1 LEPVASSSNRPP
13 QPLTPLTERLFKLAG
28 YSAISATSYV
38 INVPPTFESVFQ
50 VKQSSKKMYI
60 AVYIG
65 SWRLIGL
72 VDSGSDVTIMSKS
85 LFDQVLKG
93 GLLNKPLISSLTS
106 FSGNTIYVIG
116 QFQCLLK
123 LHASHPG
130 ISITIHVIDDI
141 PNIPT
146 LLLGNNLLQEGLGT
160 IGYTGSAPPNHIPH
174 VTFNRPDT
182 YSPTVYFKTN
192 LETMECAG
200 TYSLGPYE
208 QAACI
213 MFIDQGAPLIRNDFI
228 LITGIAIN
236 DVAVIPSRTD
246 ICWDPTNQCYVGTAC
261 ILNLT
266 DKVIENGIINAK
278 IELINQYSA
287 IILQDELS
295 CNLRKIV
302 QNHPLGREI
311 LASDECST
319 FSMPLMTVNSIS
331 ALPGTSMS
339 VNDIDF
345 SETLYGK
352 EPEYLGT
359 ADLDFAIIEPKGVDI
374 PTLVYTSAEE
384 AVQLSKFDTHIQ
396 PFLRDIFINK
406 YPEVVSL
413 HSLDAGNLSLTLGF
427 TQLRLRKGESLPRSR
442 RIFHVSPG
450 DSRHLDDITDL
461 LIKFNYIQ
469 RATTSPTGHHLYGMS
484 SYLIP
489 RAKPGCLGRLIID
502 YSPMNQL
509 LESPASVIP
518 EINKTLQ
525 FLKSKVLYSALDLRQ
540 AYLALRIDKE
550 SQPLTRFLTP
560 SGSFEWLSL
569 PTGAA
574 NSPAHFSVAIERI
587 IHNKPVKD
595 ANGDPIFESPNVVKL
610 ERDVL
615 TDTEAYFDDIMIA
628 SSLCPTYEETLKQHF
643 SSVEKAVSRLHFH
656 GAKLS
661 VAKCNFAKTSI
672 CFLGWYV
679 SKDYVIADP
688 RRIQK
693 VLDYTFP
700 TNKKAMRAF
709 LGLLNSLRKVM
720 PLDIIKGMTA
730 LTPLT
735 SSKADY
741 TPTPA
746 QREIFVELKALLT
759 KEPLYC
765 HLIDEAAEKYLFVDA
780 ATSSGVL
787 GGVLAQ
793 RIVGK
798 NGEKILPDYLNLE
811 DPVHQI
817 IYDLE
822 LKYIPCTLYTQLPIE
837 LPKPALRKTIPPKIT
852 PADTLLG
859 YTTDNVQ
866 DSLFYSVLSVL
877 ALYNCSPPG
886 TILELRE
893 KAVKKLKQGILA
905 RQLLDFQFNMNYDE
919 FNTFLSDFKNGLIGP
934 DDNMYLIHALALCL
948 YRPIII
954 ISSLIKHKASP
965 VIHFHAEAD
974 RPPVVL
980 GLYYRDNHLIF
991 LPFYFTKNCEFKLDS
1006 LKGKI
1011 NIVAYTAKVIPPGF
1025 ESRSILDMEVF
1036 AILTALYSFQRF
1048 ISGVKV
1054 NLLTDSRVLYYLF
1067 SSKVGDS
1074 SVKIRRWCLKL
1085 ISDYP
1090 TVVLHFVKTSE
1101 NLADFLTREGLPQ
1114 GDLCKFSLKNIQIAD
1129 IFPLLPQVDF
1139 TLLEWAQFVEEHP
1152 EYLTINDQPPS
1163 VTKSHVLAINA
1174 GLANVQAIRTPLEIL
1189 RAKLSRSN
1197 IIIAQ
1202 KTEFVT
1208 IYTKCLASEDFE
1220 YIETKAGKTSGNEY
1234 KLVFNLLMINKGH
1247 YRIYLPPSLV
1257 GVLLSLTHLLGHQG
1271 LTRMLKDMQS
1281 YYFPHMSSITK
1292 KFVSRCHPCFLTHK
1306 SSRKQTMGFY
1316 PVPTRAFEELMM
1328 DIAENLNK
1336 SGGYSHLLIMQCIL
1350 TDFCIIVPLKE
1361 KTSAE
1366 ISRAILNSVL
1376 QNFNVEKIHSD
1387 NGPGFRSTHWCE
1399 TMAAFGIKIIG
1410 SSALHP
1416 QGRGQIERLVRT
1428 VKTLLQKYL
1437 ASRPTLNWE
1446 YLPYIISKV
1455 INNTVSPK
1463 TGFRPQEMVFGKETS
1478 GSLFLNNQIA
1488 EPHYTVKNNTV
1499 LINRLSDEIKE
1510 MKDIAISH
1518 ISESKQLQ
1526 SQRVNKNRTSKEF
1539 KQNDIVFVLD
1549 RSVVEGNPQ
1558 VLRTKYSPS
1567 PYVVVNPSFTTTLV
1581 KRIADG
1587 FTALYSNDDLKSFK
1601 RLDPI
1606 FNTLPVPVL
1615 KVLQHEF
1622 SNFINEDF
1630 ATLTEFDKLELP
1642 DSLELFIPNENYSEE
1657 PEPPIPIDESD
1668 DSRQPQLDFNNELRN
1683 TGTKVALQDPL
1694 DEFYPDTTQT
1704 PVDIDEI
1711 LSDESDQSESD
1722 SDTPGVN
1729 LRYGRRRKVG
1739 FTAGNK

>member
-1 LEPVASSSNRPP
+1 LV
-13 QPLTPLTERLFKLAG
+13 
-28 YSAISATSYV
+28 
-38 INVPPTFESVFQ
+38 
-50 VKQSSKKMYI
+50 
-60 AVYIG
+60 
-65 SWRLIGL
+65 GL
-72 VDSGSDVTIMSKS
+72 VDSGSDVTIISTS
-85 LFDQVLKG
+85 LYKKILKG
-93 GLLNKPLISSLTS
+93 GSLENSLNSKLTT
-106 FSGNTIYVIG
+106 FSGNSIEVLG
-116 QFQCLLK
+116 QFSCLLK
-123 LHASHPG
+123 LHPTHPG
-130 ISITIHVIDDI
+130 ISIKVQVINDI
-141 PNIPT
+141 PNIPK
-146 LLLGNNLLQEGLGT
+146 LLLGNNLLQQGLGT
-160 IGYTGSAPPNHIPH
+160 IGYVGNSPPNHIPQ
-174 VTFNRPDT
+174 VTFTRPEI
-182 YSPTVYFKTN
+182 YSPTVYFKN
-192 LETMECAG
+192 PMEIMECTG
-200 TYSLGPYE
+200 TFSLGPYE
-208 QAACI
+208 QAGCV
-213 MFIDQGAPLIRNDFI
+213 MFLDQGALIIRTDFI
-228 LITGIAIN
+228 LITGITIG
-236 DVAVIPSRTD
+236 DVAIVPSRTD
-246 ICWDPTNQCYVGTAC
+246 VCWDPTNLCYVGTAC

-266 DKVIENGIINAK
+266 DKVIENGIIHGK
-278 IELINQYSA
+278 FELINDYEPIVLDETS
-287 IILQDELS
+287 INLKRILQT
-295 CNLRKIV
+295 
-302 QNHPLGREI
+302 HPLGREI
-311 LASDECST
+311 LPCDVMST
-319 FSMPLMTVNSIS
+319 FSLPLMTVNSIS
-331 ALPGTSMS
+331 ACPGSIMS
-339 VNDIDF
+339 VNDIDY
-345 SETLYGK
+345 SETLFGK
-352 EPEYLGT
+352 TPEFTGV
-359 ADLDFAIIEPKGVDI
+359 ADLDFAIIEPSGIDI

-384 AVQLSKFDTHIQ
+384 AVQLHKFPAEIQ

-450 DSRHLDDITDL
+450 DNRHLDDITDL

-489 RAKPGCLGRLIID
+489 RSKPGCLGRLIID

-509 LESPASVIP
+509 IESPASVIP

-560 SGSFEWLSL
+560 SGSFEWLAL

-574 NSPAHFSVAIERI
+574 NSPAHFSVAIDKI
-587 IHNKPVKD
+587 INNEPVRD
-595 ANGDPIFESPNVVKL
+595 DNGKPIFESPNVVKL

-615 TDTEAYFDDIMIA
+615 PDVESYFDDIMVA
-628 SSLCPTYEETLKQHF
+628 SALFPTYEETLKQHF
-643 SSVEKAVSRLHFH
+643 SSLEKAVSRLHFH

-661 VAKCNFAKTSI
+661 VAKCNFAKSSV
-672 CFLGWYV
+672 CFLGWYI
-679 SKDYVIADP
+679 SKDFVIADP

-693 VLDYTFP
+693 VLEYSFP

-741 TPTPA
+741 SPTPA
-746 QREIFVELKALLT
+746 QRETFEELKSLLT

-765 HLIDEAAEKYLFVDA
+765 HLIDEKAEKYLFVDA

-793 RIVGK
+793 RIVGT
-798 NGEKILPDYLNLE
+798 NGEKVLPDYLDLE

-822 LKYIPCTLYTQLPIE
+822 LKYIPCTLYTTLPIV

-852 PADTLLG
+852 PVDKLLG
-859 YTTDNVQ
+859 FTTDNLHN
-866 DSLFYSVLSVL
+866 SMFYSVLSVL

-886 TILELRE
+886 TILEMRE
-893 KAVKKLKQGILA
+893 KTVKKLKQTILS
-905 RQLLDFQFNMNYDE
+905 RQLLDFQFNMDYEKFTN
-919 FNTFLSDFKNGLIGP
+919 FLSDFKNGLIGP
-934 DDNMYLIHALALCL
+934 DETMYLIHALALCL
-948 YRPIII
+948 YRPIIV
-954 ISSLIKHKASP
+954 ISSLTKHKASP
-965 VIHFHAEAD
+965 VFHFHAEAD
-974 RPPVVL
+974 RPPVIL
-980 GLYYRDNHLIF
+980 GLYLRDNHQIF

-1006 LKGKI
+1006 LHGKI

-1090 TVVLHFVKTSE
+1090 TVVLHFIKTTE

-1114 GDLCKFSLKNIQIAD
+1114 GDLCKFNLKDIQIAD

-1152 EYLTINDQPPS
+1152 EYLTVNNNKPPQ

-1174 GLANVQAIRTPLEIL
+1174 GLANVEAIRTPLEIL
-1189 RAKLSRSN
+1189 RSKLSRAN

-1202 KTEFVT
+1202 KTEFVS
-1208 IYTKCLASEDFE
+1208 IYTKCLASDNFE
-1220 YIETKAGKTSGNEY
+1220 YTETLAGSKTNNEY

-1247 YRIYLPPSLV
+1247 YRIYLPPSLI

-1281 YYFPHMSSITK
+1281 YYFSHMSSVTK
-1292 KFVSRCHPCFLTHK
+1292 KFVSRCHPCFLTYK
-1306 SSRKQTMGFY
+1306 SSRKQTVGFY
-1316 PVPTRAFEELMM
+1316 PVPTRAFEEIIL
-1328 DIAENLNK
+1328 DLAENLNK
-1336 SGGYSHLLIMQCIL
+1336 SGGYSHLLIMVCVL
-1350 TDFCIIVPLKE
+1350 TDFTIIIPLKD
-1361 KTSAE
+1361 KTASE

-1376 QNFNVEKIHSD
+1376 INYNVERIHSD

-1416 QGRGQIERLVRT
+1416 QGRGQIERMVRT

-1437 ASRPTLNWE
+1437 ANRPTLNWE
-1446 YLPYIISKV
+1446 YLPLIISKV

-1463 TGFRPQEMVFGKETS
+1463 TGFKPQEMVFGKETA
-1478 GSLFLNNQIA
+1478 GSLFLNNQVA

-1499 LINRLSDEIKE
+1499 LINQLSEQIKE

-1518 ISESKQLQ
+1518 ISESKQ
-1526 SQRVNKNRTSKEF
+1526 SQAERINKNRTSKEF
-1539 KQNDIVFVLD
+1539 KTNDIVFVLD
-1549 RSVVEGNPQ
+1549 RSVVEGIPQ
-1558 VLRTKYSPS
+1558 PLRTKFSPS

-1587 FTALYSNDDLKSFK
+1587 FTALYSNDDLKPFK
-1601 RLDPI
+1601 KLDPI

-1615 KVLQHEF
+1615 KVLQHDF

-1630 ATLTEFDKLELP
+1630 ATLTEHDLLGIP
-1642 DSLELFIPNENYSEE
+1642 DALELFIPDENFIEE
-1657 PEPPIPIDESD
+1657 PEPPVPFDESEVL
-1668 DSRQPQLDFNNELRN
+1668 RQPRLDFNNELRK
-1683 TGTKVALQDPL
+1683 TGTKAVVLDPL
-1694 DEFYPDTTQT
+1694 DEFYPDTT
-1704 PVDIDEI
+1704 PPPENNDNMV
-1711 LSDESDQSESD
+1711 SDESDQSESD
-1722 SDTPGVN
+1722 SDEPGIS
-1729 LRYGRRRKVG
+1729 LRFGRRRKVG
-1739 FTAGNK
+1739 FAAGNN